1 MSTGVS
7 DAGGVVVIS
16 QVRPQNY
23 EENGPEEGETC
34 NAPAGMPKTV
44 LAFYRGEP
52 EVLGTTQIFTGIIF
66 ISFDIVMTIAF
77 ANTINY
83 VGFLIYT
90 GVPIWTGILLLISG
104 SLSVAASVKP
114 TVGKVK
120 SSLVMNILSCLAAFC
135 GMIMSAI
142 ELSLLSNFTPY
153 IMPTSFCAYYKS
165 DSQCLGSFTPM
176 AIYYAFLSFNLILF
190 VVMFCISTSTSVFGC
205 RTVCRSSFQE
215 INVVIYQTTSSNH
228 ASDPTR
234 DVIS

>member
-90 GVPIWTGILLLISG
+90 GVPIWTGIL
-104 SLSVAASVKP
+104 
-114 TVGKVK
+114 VK